1 MRLEVRRI
9 YIKKYKNF
17 LPIEYVEEYN
27 KKIKKKLNIYILLL
41 LLSNLFFY
49 GKIKTENNKIENYLS
64 KIKDVN
70 SEKSLDK
77 EFLEDINKLKEIIE
91 DENILNLNLER
102 KSFEVEVN
110 SNYKN
115 SIINDINKING
126 RIEDISLDES
136 NNTYI
141 LKGELRWKNLN

>member
-9 YIKKYKNF
+9 YIKKYKKF

-27 KKIKKKLNIYILLL
+27 KKIKKKLTIYILLL
-41 LLSNLFFY
+41 LLFNLFFY

-64 KIKDVN
+64 ETNVID
-70 SEKSLDK
+70 SEKSLDE
-77 EFLEDINKLKEIIE
+77 EFLEDINKLKKIIE
-91 DENILNLNLER
+91 GEKILNLNLER

-115 SIINDINKING
+115 SVINDINNING
-126 RIEDISLDES
+126 RVEDIRLNES

-141 LKGELRWKNLN
+141 LRGELI

>member
-27 KKIKKKLNIYILLL
+27 KKIKKKFNIYILLL

-70 SEKSLDK
+70 SEKSLDE
-77 EFLEDINKLKEIIE
+77 EFLEGINKLKEIIKS
-91 DENILNLNLER
+91 ENILNLNLEG

-115 SIINDINKING
+115 SIINDINNIKG

-141 LKGELRWKNLN
+141 LKGELR

>member
-1 MRLEVRRI
+1 MRI

-17 LPIEYVEEYN
+17 LPIEYVNEYN

-41 LLSNLFFY
+41 LLFNLFFY

-64 KIKDVN
+64 AIKRVN
-70 SEKSLDK
+70 REKSLDN

-141 LKGELRWKNLN
+141 LKGELR

>member
-70 SEKSLDK
+70 SEKSLDE
-77 EFLEDINKLKEIIE
+77 EFLEGINKLKEIIKSE
-91 DENILNLNLER
+91 KILNLNLEG

-115 SIINDINKING
+115 SIINDINNING

-141 LKGELRWKNLN
+141 LKGELR

>member
-1 MRLEVRRI
+1 M
-9 YIKKYKNF
+9 
-17 LPIEYVEEYN
+17 EEYN

-141 LKGELRWKNLN
+141 LKGELR

>member
-70 SEKSLDK
+70 RERSLDK

-141 LKGELRWKNLN
+141 LKGELR

>member
-41 LLSNLFFY
+41 LWFNLFFY
-49 GKIKTENNKIENYLS
+49 GKIKTENNKIKNYLS
-64 KIKDVN
+64 EIRGVN
-70 SEKSLDK
+70 RERSLDK
-77 EFLEDINKLKEIIE
+77 EFLEDINKLKEIIK

-110 SNYKN
+110 SIYKN
-115 SIINDINKING
+115 SLINYINKING
-126 RIEDISLDES
+126 RVYDISLNES
-136 NNTYI
+136 NNTYR
-141 LKGELRWKNLN
+141 LKGELRWKN

>member
-70 SEKSLDK
+70 SEKSLDE
-77 EFLEDINKLKEIIE
+77 EFLEGINKLKEIIKS
-91 DENILNLNLER
+91 ENILNLNLEG

-115 SIINDINKING
+115 SIINDNNNIKG

-141 LKGELRWKNLN
+141 LKGELR

>member
-1 MRLEVRRI
+1 MRI

-17 LPIEYVEEYN
+17 LPIEYAEEYN
-27 KKIKKKLNIYILLL
+27 KKIKKKLNIYIIFL

-49 GKIKTENNKIENYLS
+49 AKIKIENNKIENYLS
-64 KIKDVN
+64 GIKRVN
-70 SEKSLDK
+70 MEKSLDK
-77 EFLEDINKLKEIIE
+77 EFLDGINKLKKIIE
-91 DENILNLNLER
+91 DEQILNLNLER

-126 RIEDISLDES
+126 RIEDISLDEY

-141 LKGELRWKNLN
+141 LKGELR

>member
-64 KIKDVN
+64 KIKVVN
-70 SEKSLDK
+70 SEKSLDE
-77 EFLEDINKLKEIIE
+77 EFLEGINKLKEIIKSE
-91 DENILNLNLER
+91 KILNLNLEG

-115 SIINDINKING
+115 SIINDINNIKG

-141 LKGELRWKNLN
+141 LKGELR

>member
-27 KKIKKKLNIYILLL
+27 RKIKKKLNIYILLL
-41 LLSNLFFY
+41 LLFNLFFY

-70 SEKSLDK
+70 SEKSLDE
-77 EFLEDINKLKEIIE
+77 EFLEVINKLKEIIKSE
-91 DENILNLNLER
+91 KILNLNLEG

-115 SIINDINKING
+115 SIINDINNIKG

-141 LKGELRWKNLN
+141 LKGELR

>member
-1 MRLEVRRI
+1 M
-9 YIKKYKNF
+9 
-17 LPIEYVEEYN
+17 
-27 KKIKKKLNIYILLL
+27 
-41 LLSNLFFY
+41 LSNLFFY

-141 LKGELRWKNLN
+141 LKGELR

>member
-1 MRLEVRRI
+1 MRLEVRII

-27 KKIKKKLNIYILLL
+27 KKIKKKLSIYIILLL
-41 LLSNLFFY
+41 LVNLFLY
-49 GKIKTENNKIENYLS
+49 AKINTENNKIENYLS
-64 KIKDVN
+64 KIKK
-70 SEKSLDK
+70 SYGEKSLDD
-77 EFLEDINKLKEIIE
+77 EFLEDINKLKEIIK
-91 DENILNLNLER
+91 DERILNLNLER

-110 SNYKN
+110 SAFKN

-126 RIEDISLDES
+126 RVYDIGLNES

-141 LKGELRWKNLN
+141 LKGELRWKN

>member
-1 MRLEVRRI
+1 M
-9 YIKKYKNF
+9 
-17 LPIEYVEEYN
+17 EEYN

-70 SEKSLDK
+70 SEKSLDE
-77 EFLEDINKLKEIIE
+77 EFLEVINKLKEIIKSE
-91 DENILNLNLER
+91 KILNLNLEG

-115 SIINDINKING
+115 SIINDINNIKG

-141 LKGELRWKNLN
+141 LKGELR

>member
-9 YIKKYKNF
+9 YIKKYKKF

-27 KKIKKKLNIYILLL
+27 KKIKKKLTIYILLL
-41 LLSNLFFY
+41 LLFNLFFY

-64 KIKDVN
+64 ETNVVD
-70 SEKSLDK
+70 SEKSLDE
-77 EFLEDINKLKEIIE
+77 EFLEDINKLKKIIE
-91 DENILNLNLER
+91 GEKILNLNLER

-115 SIINDINKING
+115 SVINDINNING
-126 RIEDISLDES
+126 RVEDISLNES

-141 LKGELRWKNLN
+141 LKGELI

>member
-77 EFLEDINKLKEIIE
+77 EFLEAINKLKEIIE

-141 LKGELRWKNLN
+141 LKGELR